1 MENEIP
7 GHKMSSILLY
17 QLLPST
23 ATKVSYD
30 IKKLSN
36 LQNLC
41 IIKDPIEQREVNQ
54 DKEIL

>member
-23 ATKVSYD
+23 ATKVNYD
-30 IKKLSN
+30 LEIK
-36 LQNLC
+36 
-41 IIKDPIEQREVNQ
+41 
-54 DKEIL
+54 

>member
-30 IKKLSN
+30 IKITESLYN
-36 LQNLC
+36 
-41 IIKDPIEQREVNQ
+41 QRPYRT
-54 DKEIL
+54 KGGKPR